1 MSWWGKVIG
10 GTFGFVMGGP
20 LGAVLGAAVG
30 NYFDNGMDRITA
42 SDALLGHADP
52 QSNERVQTAFFTAV
66 FSLMG
71 YIAKADGKVS
81 RDEISLA
88 EQIMGQMQ
96 LQPAQKKLAVSL
108 FEQGK
113 QPAFPFA
120 QVLEQFRQECHRRRN
135 LIQMFLEILT
145 ATALADGEMDVA
157 ERRVLESI
165 AGSLG
170 FAKADYDRLVLRMS
184 AQYRFNTDE
193 TPARKLSDAYKV
205 LGLTADAETAEV
217 KKAYRKLMSQHH
229 PDKLVSKGLPEEMM
243 AMATN
248 APPPMRPRQ
257 RLSRSSSRTRCWRF
271 SRLPNMATPAAGAV
285 D

>member
-20 LGAVLGAAVG
+20 LGAVLGAALG
-30 NYFDNGMDRITA
+30 NYFDNGMNRITA
-42 SDALLGHADP
+42 NDALLGAADP
-52 QSNERVQTAFFTAV
+52 QANERVQTAFFTAV

-88 EQIMGQMQ
+88 EQVMGQMQ
-96 LQPAQKKLAVSL
+96 LKAAQKKLAVSL

-113 QPAFPFA
+113 QPDFPYT
-120 QVLEQFRQECHRRRN
+120 QVLEQFRLECHRRRN

-145 ATALADGEMDVA
+145 ATALADGQMDPA
-157 ERRVLESI
+157 ERRVLQSI
-165 AGSLG
+165 ATSLG
-170 FAKADYDRLVLRMS
+170 YAKTDYDRLVMRMS

-193 TPARKLSDAYKV
+193 TPAQKLNDAYKV
-205 LGLTADAETAEV
+205 LGLSANVETAEV

-243 AMATN
+243 EMATKKTQEIKT
-248 APPPMRPRQ
+248 AYETIMT
-257 RLSRSSSRTRCWRF
+257 SR
-271 SRLPNMATPAAGAV
+271 GE
-285 D
+285 

>member
-20 LGAVLGAAVG
+20 LGAVLGAAFG

-42 SDALLGHADP
+42 DDALLGTAD
-52 QSNERVQTAFFTAV
+52 QQVNERVQTAFFTAV

-88 EQIMGQMQ
+88 EQVMAQMQ
-96 LQPAQKKLAVSL
+96 LQAAQRKLAVSL

-113 QPAFPFA
+113 QPAFPYV
-120 QVLEQFRQECHRRRN
+120 QVLEQFRKECHRRRN

-145 ATALADGEMDVA
+145 ATALADGQMNPA
-157 ERRVLESI
+157 ERRVLDSI
-165 AGSLG
+165 ATSLG
-170 FAKADYDRLVLRMS
+170 YAKSDYDRLVMRMS
-184 AQYRFNTDE
+184 AQYRFNTDV
-193 TPARKLSDAYKV
+193 TPAQKLNDAYKV
-205 LGLTADAETAEV
+205 LGLTANAEAAEV

-229 PDKLVSKGLPEEMM
+229 PDKLVSKGLPEQMM
-243 AMATN
+243 EMATKKTQEIKT
-248 APPPMRPRQ
+248 AYETIMT
-257 RLSRSSSRTRCWRF
+257 SR
-271 SRLPNMATPAAGAV
+271 GE
-285 D
+285 

>member
-30 NYFDNGMDRITA
+30 SYFDNGMDRITA

-205 LGLTADAETAEV
+205 LGLTANAETAEV

-243 AMATN
+243 AMATKKTQEIKTAYETIMTN
-248 APPPMRPRQ
+248 R
-257 RLSRSSSRTRCWRF
+257 
-271 SRLPNMATPAAGAV
+271 GE
-285 D
+285 

>member
-20 LGAVLGAAVG
+20 LGAVLGAALG
-30 NYFDNGMDRITA
+30 NYFDGGMDRITA
-42 SDALLGHADP
+42 DDALLGAGGADP
-52 QSNERVQTAFFTAV
+52 RTNERVQTAFFTAV

-88 EQIMGQMQ
+88 QQVMGQMQ
-96 LQPAQKKLAVSL
+96 LQAEQKKLAIGL

-113 QPAFPFA
+113 QSEFPYV
-120 QVLEQFRQECHRRRN
+120 QVLEQFKRECQRRRN

-145 ATALADGEMDVA
+145 ATALADGEMDPA

-165 AGSLG
+165 AASLG
-170 FAKADYDRLVLRMS
+170 YAKADYDRLIMRMS
-184 AQYRFNTDE
+184 AQYRFTTDE
-193 TPARKLSDAYKV
+193 TPEQKLNDAYKV
-205 LGLTADAETAEV
+205 LGLTPSADVAEV

-243 AMATN
+243 AMATKKTQEIKT
-248 APPPMRPRQ
+248 AYETITAQ
-257 RLSRSSSRTRCWRF
+257 R
-271 SRLPNMATPAAGAV
+271 G

>member
-20 LGAVLGAAVG
+20 LGAVLGAALG

-42 SDALLGHADP
+42 DDALLGAADP
-52 QSNERVQTAFFTAV
+52 QTNERVQTAFFTAV

-88 EQIMGQMQ
+88 EQVMGQMQ
-96 LQPAQKKLAVSL
+96 LQAAQKKLAVSL

-113 QPAFPFA
+113 QPGFPYA
-120 QVLEQFRQECHRRRN
+120 QVLEQFRKECHRRRN

-145 ATALADGEMDVA
+145 ATALADGQMDPA

-165 AGSLG
+165 ATSLG
-170 FAKADYDRLVLRMS
+170 YAKADYDRLVMRMS
-184 AQYRFNTDE
+184 AQYRFSTDE
-193 TPARKLSDAYKV
+193 TPAQKLNDAYKV
-205 LGLTADAETAEV
+205 LGLTASAETVEV

-243 AMATN
+243 EMATKKTQEIKT
-248 APPPMRPRQ
+248 AYDTIMT
-257 RLSRSSSRTRCWRF
+257 SR
-271 SRLPNMATPAAGAV
+271 GE
-285 D
+285 